1 MSSIVNCDSEISY
14 YSSIYKQYKLN
25 VSSLAKCCFCWTCL
39 VIEGIRSSRNEA
51 KVPVTKSVTDIKKN
65 DLQLPDTTENS
76 VDKCKTTLINVT
88 GLDQ

>member
-1 MSSIVNCDSEISY
+1 MSC
-14 YSSIYKQYKLN
+14 
-25 VSSLAKCCFCWTCL
+25 LAKCCFCQTCL
-39 VIEGIRSSRNEA
+39 VIEGIRSCRNET
-51 KVPVTKSVTDIKKN
+51 KVSVTKSVIDIKKN